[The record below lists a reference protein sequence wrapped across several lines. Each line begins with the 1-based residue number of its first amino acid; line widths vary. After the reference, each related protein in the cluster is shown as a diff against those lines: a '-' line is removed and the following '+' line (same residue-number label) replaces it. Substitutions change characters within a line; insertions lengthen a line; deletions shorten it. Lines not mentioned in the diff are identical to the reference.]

1 MAGNYVEKKDGHY
14 KADQSQVKGSAGY
27 FAKDPPPMRDQAG
40 RPMKNY
46 DEVDTARWIQE
57 VNERDAKQNH

>member
-1 MAGNYVEKKDGHY
+1 MAGNWKLKRDGWH
-14 KADQSQVKGSAGY
+14 KTNQSQTKGSAGY
-27 FAKDPPPMRDQAG
+27 FAKEPPPMRDQAG

-57 VNERDAKQNH
+57 VNERDAKQNS

>member
-1 MAGNYVEKKDGHY
+1 MNGNYVQKKDGWH
-14 KADQSQVKGSAGY
+14 KTDQSKAKGSAGY
-27 FAKDPPPMRDQAG
+27 FSKEPPPMRDQAG

-57 VNERDAKQNH
+57 VNERDDK

>member
-1 MAGNYVEKKDGHY
+1 MNGNYVQKKDGWH
-14 KADQSQVKGSAGY
+14 KSDQSQTKGNADY
-27 FAKDPPPMRDQAG
+27 FSKTPPPMRDSAG

-57 VNERDAKQNH
+57 VNERDAK

>member
-1 MAGNYVEKKDGHY
+1 MNVKGNYVEKPDGWH
-14 KADQSQVKGSAGY
+14 KTDQSTAKGNADY
-27 FAKDPPPMRDQAG
+27 FSKIPPPMRDSAG

-57 VNERDAKQNH
+57 VNERDAQ